1 MCGVSEVY
9 KRAETR
15 SGLPKPKAQPFAD
28 NHAEAPKKGPVQ
40 RLSDIH
46 TPHQDG
52 AVYIEPGDHLE

>member
-1 MCGVSEVY
+1 MY
-9 KRAETR
+9 KRAEAR
-15 SGLPKPKAQPFAD
+15 SRLPKPKAQPFAG

-52 AVYIEPGDHLE
+52 AVYIKPGDHLE